1 MKNKKVIVA
10 MSGGVDSSVAALLLK
25 NQGYDVVGMTLRLW
39 TEPEGGDSPR
49 NNRCCSV
56 EDVDD
61 ARRVCQILD
70 IPHYFVNFEKEFQ
83 EHVVNYFVSEYDSGR
98 TPHSCLACNDI
109 IKFDFLLR
117 RALFLDADFIATGH
131 YARLAESDGRVK
143 MLKGIDEKKDQSYVL
158 FTLQQEELT
167 RLKFPVGEYTKEE
180 IRSFALEAKLPVAD
194 KPDSQEICFIPDG
207 DYRKFVGERSQPR
220 KGSYVDIQGKV
231 IGEHPGV
238 QFFTIGQRRKLGLEG
253 NTKDPLFVTKI
264 DAETNVVTLA
274 PKEHLYQDRMWASRV
289 NYVASVKED
298 VPLDVTAKIRY
309 KASEAKAVV
318 VPHGAWASIKFDEPQ
333 RAVTPGQAV
342 VFYKGDQLIGGGLIE
357 VSPDVPDN
365 VQNQELL
372 ATV

>member
-1 MKNKKVIVA
+1 MKNKKVNVA

-39 TEPEGGDSPR
+39 TEAEGGDSPR

-98 TPHSCLACNDI
+98 TPHPCLACNDK

-180 IRSFALEAKLPVAD
+180 IRAFALEAKLPVAD
-194 KPDSQEICFIPDG
+194 KPDSQEICFIPSGNYREFIQERIEPKKGNFVDMDG
-207 DYRKFVGERSQPR
+207 TVL
-220 KGSYVDIQGKV
+220 
-231 IGEHPGV
+231 GEHPGI
-238 QFFTIGQRRKLGLEG
+238 QFFTIGQRRKLGFHSNDG
-253 NTKDPLFVTKI
+253 SPRFVIDIDPESFDVMLGMEEDLYKTDFTA
-264 DAETNVVTLA
+264 DRLSFTF
-274 PKEHLYQDRMWASRV
+274 PK
-289 NYVASVKED
+289 KEESTFD
-298 VPLDVTAKIRY
+298 VEARIRY
-309 KASEAKAVV
+309 KANDAPATVTVEDGFV
-318 VPHGAWASIKFDEPQ
+318 SIKFKEPQ
-333 RAVTPGQAV
+333 RAITPGQPV
-342 VFYKGDQLIGGGLIE
+342 VFYRGNEMIGGGVIKTASGKSNFSKDIKLVE
-357 VSPDVPDN
+357 V
-365 VQNQELL
+365 
-372 ATV
+372 